1 MKNSKEKSGIRLGF
15 MGPQTLKVV
24 LCIIAVGFIC
34 GIISKTTGAN
44 ATPGNQEVT
53 EVKEVKTPAAEAASV
68 ITPQEAEKELIAEEE
83 EKLVEEI
90 TEAERIEKRKEMFSK
105 ILQEKKMV
113 FRFGSIA
120 RGLLGILVIAFIAWI
135 FSSNRRKVNWRTVGM
150 AFLLQFVIAFSVLM
164 FPPVQKF
171 FEIFGKCFVAV
182 LDWTGAGSNFLF
194 GPLLDQTKIGY
205 IFVFQILPTIVFF
218 SALTSLF
225 FYLGILQKIVWVM
238 GWIMTKLMKVSGAE
252 SLSCAGNVFL
262 GQTEAPLMVK
272 EYIPKMTNS
281 EIFLIMVSGM
291 ATMSGGVLAAY
302 IGMLGCGDPVMTV
315 EFAKH
320 LLSASVMAAPGA
332 IALAKILRPETE
344 PIDNTVEVSKEKLGK
359 NVLDAISIGT
369 TQGLKLAANVAA
381 MLLVFYALIAG
392 VNYILNIVSFPAMDR
407 WIAAITDGRYC
418 DLNLQ
423 FILSYLFSP
432 IIWLIGVPSADIPYV
447 ARLLGEKLILT
458 EFIGYGSLTEFL
470 QNSVFSSPKS
480 IVMSTYVLCG
490 FANFASIGI
499 IIGGVGGMAPNKQST
514 LGQFGIKALLGAA
527 LVALVSA
534 AMVGMFLA

>member
-1 MKNSKEKSGIRLGF
+1 MKKTTKKDGPRIGF
-15 MGPQTLKVV
+15 MGPKFLKVALV
-24 LCIIAVGFIC
+24 IIAVGFIC
-34 GIISKTTGAN
+34 GMVN
-44 ATPGNQEVT
+44 AAVQTDPQPQAAEQVAQP
-53 EVKEVKTPAAEAASV
+53 VDPAAEAISA
-68 ITPQEAEKELIAEEE
+68 TPEEAAAEAVQPATAEDVSKE
-83 EKLVEEI
+83 
-90 TEAERIEKRKEMFSK
+90 EALAKRKEMFSR
-105 ILQEKKMV
+105 ILQEKELHFSAGAIGK
-113 FRFGSIA
+113 GI
-120 RGLLGILVIAFIAWI
+120 LGIAVIVLIAWL
-135 FSSNRRKVNWRTVGM
+135 FSTDRKKVNWRTVGM
-150 AFLLQFVIAFSVLM
+150 ALLLQFIIAFCVLM

-171 FEIFGKCFVAV
+171 FEVFGKCFVAV
-182 LDWTGAGSNFLF
+182 LGWTKAGADFLF
-194 GPLLDQTKIGY
+194 GPLMDTGGIGY

-218 SALTSLF
+218 SALTSLL
-225 FYLGILQKIVWVM
+225 FYLGILQKVVWFM
-238 GWIMTKLMKVSGAE
+238 GWIMTKLMNISGAE

-272 EYIPKMTNS
+272 EYIPRMSRS
-281 EIFLIMVSGM
+281 ELMLIMVSGM

-332 IALAKILRPETE
+332 IAMAKILKPETE
-344 PIDNTVEVSKEKLGK
+344 KIDNSVQVSKEKLGS

-392 VNYILNIVSFPAMDR
+392 VNYILNIISWPAMDR
-407 WIAAITDGRYC
+407 WIAAVTDGRYT
-418 DLNLQ
+418 DLSLEC
-423 FILSYLFSP
+423 ILSYIFYP
-432 IIWLIGVPSADIPYV
+432 IIWLIGVPSADIGYV
-447 ARLLGEKLILT
+447 GRLLGEKLILT
-458 EFIGYGSLTEFL
+458 EFIGYGSLTEML

-480 IVMSTYVLCG
+480 IVMATYVLCG

-499 IIGGVGGMAPNKQST
+499 IIGGVGGMAPNKQSI
-514 LGQFGIKALLGAA
+514 LGEYGIRALLGSA